1 MVAARGKSETSG
13 MDAPETSTDL
23 ELRAEHAL
31 LPKHLFG
38 ARTVLI
44 FGEVNPR
51 LAESVTGQLLALAA
65 SGDEPIRIVI
75 SSQGGH
81 VESGDVIHD
90 VIRFIEPDVRV
101 IGAGWVASA
110 GALIYVAAKREHRF
124 ALPNTRFMLHEP
136 SGGMSGPVADIAIE
150 AHQMLAMRAR
160 LLKIFADAT
169 GQPVERLAEDT
180 RRNRWLSAAEA
191 VDYGLAG
198 RIIERASEIAIR

>member
-1 MVAARGKSETSG
+1 
-13 MDAPETSTDL
+13 MDASNPPTDL
-23 ELRAEHAL
+23 EQRTESSLLR
-31 LPKHLFG
+31 KRLFG

-44 FGEVNPR
+44 FGEIDPR

-65 SGDEPIRIVI
+65 SGDEPIRVVI

-90 VIRFIEPDVRV
+90 VIRFIEPEVRV
-101 IGAGWVASA
+101 VGAGWVASA

-150 AHQMLAMRAR
+150 AHQILAMRAR
-160 LLKIFADAT
+160 LLRIFADAT
-169 GQPVERLAEDT
+169 GQTVERLAEDT

-191 VDYGLAG
+191 VDYGLVG
-198 RIIERASEIAIR
+198 RIVESASEIALR

>member
-1 MVAARGKSETSG
+1 MVGARCTAEILG

-23 ELRAEHAL
+23 EERAEPAL
-31 LPKHLFG
+31 LLRRLFG

-51 LAESVTGQLLALAA
+51 LAESVTAQLLALAA
-65 SGDEPIRIVI
+65 SGDDPIRIVI

-90 VIRFIEPDVRV
+90 VIRFIEPEVRV
-101 IGAGWVASA
+101 VGAGWVASA

-150 AHQMLAMRAR
+150 AHQLLAMRAR

-169 GQPVERLAEDT
+169 RQTVERLAEDT

-191 VDYGLAG
+191 VEYGLVG
-198 RIIERASEIAIR
+198 RVIERASDIASR